1 MKERE
6 GNCRIRNLI
15 AWFCEKATNL
25 WTLAMHKNLFWTL
38 LFIVYFCF
46 QSFFEKLLT
55 YYLVLPFLS
64 SFEVTIFTRILFAV
78 GVIYIIARTCYALWN
93 KEQISLSHLYIA
105 LLLVLIWA
113 YYRFY
118 SDAFT
123 FTYVIDNI
131 AFVDIVALYA
141 VLLYLKRR
149 IKVRALFWMNPYMKI
164 PKKTF

>member
-1 MKERE
+1 MD
-6 GNCRIRNLI
+6 I
-15 AWFCEKATNL
+15 AIYR
-25 WTLAMHKNLFWTL
+25 LFL
-38 LFIVYFCF
+38 LSIV
-46 QSFFEKLLT
+46 FEKLLT

-64 SFEVTIFTRILFAV
+64 SFEVTFFTRILFAV

-141 VLLYLKRR
+141 VLLYFTWSAVWVITKYPLFAIKRR